1 MNLKKEEKGC
11 KIELEAS
18 EWRKI
23 DLKTEQKRK
32 GFVFKTNKIGN
43 VGEKIGNL
51 FYNIGC
57 GLQKGIKNT
66 QNLCIGIFDRY
77 KNSKASKTWLR
88 PAVLRFAASAT
99 VAVCVCCIINASDY
113 RLGYEVL
120 IDGQTV
126 GLVMEQDVVYDA
138 INEVKVKVEELGNG
152 RSYEKEPVFVRRVV
166 SESEAETV
174 SALSSK
180 LLDELGYLV
189 SCYSIDVNGTP
200 VLGVASEEAA
210 SWVLNKYKT
219 QYISGEITDDTVIEF
234 CEDVK
239 INQNFLNIAM
249 LKTPEEALTLL
260 SGETKETG
268 KYITKENDT
277 LWQIAL
283 EHDTTVEKIFAM
295 NDGLTELIH
304 EGMTIN
310 VEETVPL
317 LSVKSIQTMEL
328 TEAIPFEV
336 ETVKDDSMYNDVV
349 EVARDGSEGQAKVI
363 ARITKINN
371 TEVERDVL
379 ASETLVEPV
388 SKIEKI
394 GTKERPST
402 TGSGS
407 FIRPAYGSLS
417 SRYGARWGRRHNGI
431 DIAGSYNSPI
441 YAADGG
447 KVTYAG
453 WMDGYG
459 NYVIIDHENGYKT
472 AYGHCASLSVSVGQ
486 RVSKGEQIAKMGSTG
501 RSTGTHLHFEVKVNN
516 SYTDPLG
523 YVSY

>member
-1 MNLKKEEKGC
+1 MNLKNKEKGQR
-11 KIELEAS
+11 IELETS
-18 EWRKI
+18 EWQKI
-23 DLKTEQKRK
+23 DLKTKKEQK
-32 GFVFKTNKIGN
+32 GFAFGKSQFGIVLYKIGN
-43 VGEKIGNL
+43 GIR
-51 FYNIGC
+51 
-57 GLQKGIKNT
+57 KGMLSTRNFFASVPT
-66 QNLCIGIFDRY
+66 RY
-77 KNSKASKTWLR
+77 KNSNASKTWLR
-88 PAVLRFAASAT
+88 PAVLRCAATAA
-99 VAVCVCCIINASDY
+99 VAVCLCCVINASDY

-120 IDGQTV
+120 IDGQTI
-126 GLVMEQDVVYDA
+126 GLVTDENVVYDA
-138 INEVKVKVEELGNG
+138 IGEVKNKVEELGNG
-152 RSYEKEPVFVRRVV
+152 RSYDKEPVFVRRVV
-166 SESEAETV
+166 SESKAETV

-200 VLGVASEEAA
+200 VLGVATEEAA

-249 LKTPEEALTLL
+249 LKTPEEALTVL

-268 KYITKENDT
+268 KYTTKENDT
-277 LWQIAL
+277 LWQIAVD
-283 EHDTTVEKIFAM
+283 HNTTVEKILAM

-304 EGMTIN
+304 EDMTIN

-317 LSVKSIQTMEL
+317 LSVKSVQTLEL

-336 ETVKDDSMYNDVV
+336 EKVEDNSMYKDVV
-349 EVARDGSEGQAKVI
+349 EVARDGAEGQAKVI
-363 ARITKINN
+363 AKITKINN
-371 TEVERDVL
+371 NEVDREVL

-388 SKIEKI
+388 SKIEKV

-459 NYVIIDHENGYKT
+459 NYVVIDHENGYKT
-472 AYGHCASLSVSVGQ
+472 AYGHCASLCVSVGQ

-501 RSTGTHLHFEVKVNN
+501 RSTGNHLHFEVKVNN
-516 SYTDPLG
+516 SFTDPLG